1 MAIDKDKVVIARLVG
16 LTKRNKT
23 KDGVNQSLVWS
34 IRNNMPR
41 LTAYLDNNK
50 ILHPNGGLN
59 YDYILTA
66 RFTPQALLEVLDGWK
81 TIIKKGEQDFY
92 ETDCIYP
99 KIVDGKVI
107 EDEKVVSAVIR
118 CGIDAN
124 KICYIYIKEP
134 NKQEIKFNFDNSIWH
149 VSRTSKNGEIDVN
162 LVNRLSFLKYIEMV
176 ENVILEEERK
186 RIETVVIDNKKKD
199 SSKPT
204 TNNSSIKVDDGLD
217 DLGL

>member
-23 KDGVNQSLVWS
+23 KDGITQSLVWS
-34 IRNNMPR
+34 IRNGMPR

-50 ILHPNGGLN
+50 MLHPNGGLN

-99 KIVDGKVI
+99 KIIDGKVI

-149 VSRTSKNGEIDVN
+149 LSRTSKNGEIDVN

-176 ENVILEEERK
+176 ENVIMEEEKK
-186 RIETVVIDNKKKD
+186 RIETVVLDNKKND

>member
-34 IRNNMPR
+34 IRNGMPR

-50 ILHPNGGLN
+50 MLHPNGGLN

-81 TIIKKGEQDFY
+81 AIIKKGEQDFY

-199 SSKPT
+199 YSKPT

>member
-23 KDGVNQSLVWS
+23 KDGVSQSLVWS

-50 ILHPNGGLN
+50 MLHPNGGLN

-99 KIVDGKVI
+99 KIIDGKVI

-186 RIETVVIDNKKKD
+186 SNVERCC
-199 SSKPT
+199 SS
-204 TNNSSIKVDDGLD
+204 TNCRKSYVFDG
-217 DLGL
+217 

>member
-50 ILHPNGGLN
+50 MLHPNGGLN

-99 KIVDGKVI
+99 KIIDGKVI

-162 LVNRLSFLKYIEMV
+162 LVNRLSFLKYINPTKNNITAKAKPKPPV
-176 ENVILEEERK
+176 TKNLLFLFFSIFNIL
-186 RIETVVIDNKKKD
+186 
-199 SSKPT
+199 
-204 TNNSSIKVDDGLD
+204 SIKIILPF
-217 DLGL
+217 

>member
-50 ILHPNGGLN
+50 MLHPNGGLN

-92 ETDCIYP
+92 ETDCI
-99 KIVDGKVI
+99 
-107 EDEKVVSAVIR
+107 AFLIR
-118 CGIDAN
+118 
-124 KICYIYIKEP
+124 KY
-134 NKQEIKFNFDNSIWH
+134 SH
-149 VSRTSKNGEIDVN
+149 
-162 LVNRLSFLKYIEMV
+162 SFL
-176 ENVILEEERK
+176 
-186 RIETVVIDNKKKD
+186 
-199 SSKPT
+199 
-204 TNNSSIKVDDGLD
+204 
-217 DLGL
+217 

>member
-50 ILHPNGGLN
+50 MLHPNGGLN

-99 KIVDGKVI
+99 KIIDGKVI

-176 ENVILEEERK
+176 ENVIMEEEKK
-186 RIETVVIDNKKKD
+186 RIETVV
-199 SSKPT
+199 
-204 TNNSSIKVDDGLD
+204 
-217 DLGL
+217 

>member
-16 LTKRNKT
+16 LTKRNKA

-50 ILHPNGGLN
+50 MLHPNGGLN

-99 KIVDGKVI
+99 KIIDGKVI

-199 SSKPT
+199 YSKPT

>member
-50 ILHPNGGLN
+50 MLHPNGGLN

-99 KIVDGKVI
+99 KIIDGKVI

>member
-50 ILHPNGGLN
+50 MLHPNGGLN

-99 KIVDGKVI
+99 KIIDGKVI

-162 LVNRLSFLKYIEMV
+162 LAV
-176 ENVILEEERK
+176 
-186 RIETVVIDNKKKD
+186 
-199 SSKPT
+199 
-204 TNNSSIKVDDGLD
+204 SI
-217 DLGL
+217 

>member
-50 ILHPNGGLN
+50 MLHPNGGLN

-81 TIIKKGEQDFY
+81 AIIKKGEQDFY

-107 EDEKVVSAVIR
+107 EDEKIVSAVIR

-149 VSRTSKNGEIDVN
+149 LSRTSKNGEIDVD
-162 LVNRLSFLKYIEMV
+162 LVNRLSFLKYIEMI

-186 RIETVVIDNKKKD
+186 RIETIVIDNKKKD
-199 SSKPT
+199 FSKPT
-204 TNNSSIKVDDGLD
+204 TNNSNIKVDDGLD

>member
-50 ILHPNGGLN
+50 MLHPNGSLN

-99 KIVDGKVI
+99 KIIDGKVI

-186 RIETVVIDNKKKD
+186 RIETVVLDNKKKD
-199 SSKPT
+199 FSKPT

>member
-50 ILHPNGGLN
+50 MLHPNGGLN

-99 KIVDGKVI
+99 KIIDGKVI

-186 RIETVVIDNKKKD
+186 RIETVVLDNKKKD
-199 SSKPT
+199 YSNPT

>member
-50 ILHPNGGLN
+50 MLHPNGGLN

-99 KIVDGKVI
+99 KIIDGKVI

-186 RIETVVIDNKKKD
+186 RIETVVIDIKKKD
-199 SSKPT
+199 YSKPT

>member
-50 ILHPNGGLN
+50 MLHPNGGLN

-186 RIETVVIDNKKKD
+186 LILLDLDNDTVCEAPFEQFEEPGLIIDVKKY
-199 SSKPT
+199 
-204 TNNSSIKVDDGLD
+204 GQ
-217 DLGL
+217 